1 MLRGILSSKLSGAF
15 KGLFTSSV
23 TCVRFFVLLPP
34 RFGILHFSDVNSPTT
49 VPTARRKILVSSFFA
64 EKKREERR
72 AGPEQDRTPT
82 FRKGREPNDKEVL
95 LVLLHFHAA
104 LKITMIKDLQLL
116 VHQR

>member
-1 MLRGILSSKLSGAF
+1 M
-15 KGLFTSSV
+15 
-23 TCVRFFVLLPP
+23 
-34 RFGILHFSDVNSPTT
+34 
-49 VPTARRKILVSSFFA
+49 SSFFA
-64 EKKREERR
+64 EKKREDERKLLKKSR
-72 AGPEQDRTPT
+72 AESDRTPT

>member
-15 KGLFTSSV
+15 KGLFASSV

-34 RFGILHFSDVNSPTT
+34 RFGILHFGDVNSPTT

-64 EKKREERR
+64 EKKREK
-72 AGPEQDRTPT
+72 EQTSGQDPN
-82 FRKGREPNDKEVL
+82 FSKGREPNDKEVL